1 MILNSY
7 LLFQIVMSLVRVS
20 EQIKPLLRIVV
31 MTPLGLTICRD
42 LYGPLDAETTCI
54 EFCEQISGLKLFIDP
69 W

>member
-1 MILNSY
+1 
-7 LLFQIVMSLVRVS
+7 MSLVRVS

-31 MTPLGLTICRD
+31 MTLLGLTICRD

-69 W
+69 